1 MPSVYYEKHCH
12 YTGLTSNND
21 PCGMQVLH
29 LEKKYFFKICISNPL
44 KLLSLQCI
52 RPLRFITYHKL
63 HPKFLLYMISTLA
76 FGQFRLPKQ
85 FGLNVYT
92 QLPFQVSPV

>member
-1 MPSVYYEKHCH
+1 MTMLFMADIWHQTMIPVECKSYIW
-12 YTGLTSNND
+12 
-21 PCGMQVLH
+21 
-29 LEKKYFFKICISNPL
+29 KKIYFLICISNSL

-52 RPLRFITYHKL
+52 RPLGFITYHKL
-63 HPKFLLYMISTLA
+63 HLKFLLYMISTLA